1 MSEMKLGLFKGESRP
16 TKKCVWDFY
25 ERGLRYN
32 NQIDLEETVRCNENF
47 YVGRQWENVDANGL
61 PTPTFN
67 FIKRV
72 VMFDVATITTDNL
85 KVTATALAHTA
96 NTDDL
101 IPAVNVVNE
110 EFEALTEQNELTHL
124 AREFTRNAAVD
135 GDGCMYTYWDADAE
149 SGQEAKGA
157 IRTEILDNT
166 DVYFGNPT
174 DKVVQRQPYI
184 IIRSM
189 LPTRTVKLRAK
200 ANQSK
205 EWESIQPDSEFIN
218 AMDSAKTTDDMTTL
232 LLILWRDDE
241 TGTIWGYECT
251 RDAEV
256 KAAWDLE
263 IKLYPL
269 VWLNWDY
276 VKNCYH
282 GQAMVTGILNNQ
294 IFVNRAWAMSMLSMM
309 KTAYPKYA
317 IDGTRVAGLDNRVGG
332 YVKVNG
338 DPTSAIKPIDPPS
351 INPQVAQYI
360 ELAID
365 ETEKCLGAT
374 AVALGDTRPD
384 NTSAI
389 IALQRAAATPI
400 ELTKQN
406 LYKAIED
413 LYRIYLEFMSVYYGK
428 RLVDTEISEKMLDV
442 FAFAGVEP
450 QDTITDYF
458 DFSTLKDHPMSLK
471 LDVGASSYYS
481 EIASINTLDNLFI
494 QAKAIDL
501 VQYLERIPDGY
512 IPDRRG
518 LIQDVK
524 QAQQQQ
530 MMMQQAMAGGM
541 PSGEEEHIASPEE
554 AEEIPT
560 SGGGYSALQRK
571 INEGVDVR

>member
-1 MSEMKLGLFKGESRP
+1 MKLGLFKGEDRP
-16 TKKCVWDFY
+16 TKECVWAFY

-47 YVGRQWENVDANGL
+47 YVGKQWENVEANGL

-85 KVTATALAHTA
+85 KVTATPLAHTA
-96 NTDDL
+96 NTDEL

-135 GDGCMYTYWDADAE
+135 GDGCLYTYWDDEAE
-149 SGQEAKGA
+149 NGQEEKGA
-157 IRTEILDNT
+157 IRTEVLDNT

-174 DKVVQRQPYI
+174 DKDVQSQPFI
-184 IIRSM
+184 IIRSQ
-189 LPTRTVKLRAK
+189 LPTREVRIRAK
-200 ANQSK
+200 DNGSE
-205 EWESIQPDSEFIN
+205 EWEQIQPDDEFAN
-218 AMDSAKTTDDMTTL
+218 VVDSAKIVDDMTTL
-232 LLILWRDDE
+232 LLILWRNPE
-241 TGTIWGYECT
+241 TKTIWAYECT
-251 RDAEV
+251 QDAEV
-256 KAAWDLE
+256 TEAWDLE

-276 VKNCYH
+276 VKNSYH

-317 IDGTRVAGLDNRVGG
+317 IDGTRIGGLDNRVGG
-332 YVKVNG
+332 FIKVNG
-338 DPTSAIKPIDPPS
+338 DPNNAIKAIDPPTIS
-351 INPQVAQYI
+351 PQVAQYI

-400 ELTKQN
+400 ELTKQC

-413 LYRIYLEFMSVYYGK
+413 LYRIYLDFMANYYGK
-428 RLVDTEISEKMLDV
+428 RLVDTEVSDKMMDV
-442 FAFAGVEP
+442 YAFAGMDTP
-450 QDTITDYF
+450 DTITEYF

-518 LIQDVK
+518 LIQDIK
-524 QAQQQQ
+524 NQQAQQ
-530 MMMQQAMAGGM
+530 MMMQQQMGAA
-541 PSGEEEHIASPEE
+541 PGEEGLINAEGAE

-560 SGGGYSALQRK
+560 SGGGYSDLQRK
-571 INEGVDVR
+571 INAGVDVR

>member
-1 MSEMKLGLFKGESRP
+1 MKLGLFKGEDKP
-16 TKKCVWDFY
+16 TKGCVWNFY

-32 NQIDLEETVRCNENF
+32 NQIDLDETVRCNENF
-47 YVGRQWENVDANGL
+47 YIGKQWENVEANGL
-61 PTPTFN
+61 ITPTFN
-67 FIKRV
+67 FLKRV

-85 KVTATALAHTA
+85 KITASALAHTA

-110 EFEALTEQNELTHL
+110 EFDALTERIEVPYK
-124 AREFTRNAAVD
+124 AKEFARNAAVD
-135 GDGCMYTYWDADAE
+135 GDGCLYTYWDEDAE
-149 SGQEAKGA
+149 TGQESKGE
-157 IRTEILDNT
+157 INTEVLDNT
-166 DVYFGNPT
+166 DVFFGNPT
-174 DKVVQRQPYI
+174 EKDVQSQPYI
-184 IIRSM
+184 IIRSQ
-189 LPTRTVKLRAK
+189 LPTREVMIRAK
-200 ANQSK
+200 DNNSE
-205 EWESIQPDSEFIN
+205 EWESIQPDAEFVN
-218 AMDSAKTTDDMTTL
+218 AIDSAKIVDDMTTL
-232 LLILWRDDE
+232 LLILWRNDE
-241 TGTIWGYECT
+241 TKTIWGYECT
-251 RDAEV
+251 KDAEV
-256 KAAWDLE
+256 KEAWDLE
-263 IKLYPL
+263 ISLYPI
-269 VWLNWDY
+269 VWLCWDY
-276 VKNCYH
+276 VKNSYH
-282 GQAMVTGILNNQ
+282 GQAMITGLLNNQ
-294 IFVNRAWAMSMLSMM
+294 IFVNRAWAMSMISMM
-309 KTAYPKYA
+309 KTAYPKFA
-317 IDGTRVAGLDNRVGG
+317 IDGTRINSLDNRVGG
-332 YVKVNG
+332 YIKVNG
-338 DPTSAIKPIDPPS
+338 DPSSAIKAIDPPS

-360 ELAID
+360 QLAID

-428 RLVDTEISEKMLDV
+428 RLVDTEIPDKVAQAYS
-442 FAFAGVEP
+442 FAGVEMP
-450 QDTITDYF
+450 DTIQDYF

-530 MMMQQAMAGGM
+530 MMQQQMMQEQQMMGAAPEGGIVDE
-541 PSGEEEHIASPEE
+541 GIKE
-554 AEEIPT
+554 AIPT
-560 SGGGYSALQRK
+560 TGGGYGDLQRK
-571 INEGVDVR
+571 INAGVDVR